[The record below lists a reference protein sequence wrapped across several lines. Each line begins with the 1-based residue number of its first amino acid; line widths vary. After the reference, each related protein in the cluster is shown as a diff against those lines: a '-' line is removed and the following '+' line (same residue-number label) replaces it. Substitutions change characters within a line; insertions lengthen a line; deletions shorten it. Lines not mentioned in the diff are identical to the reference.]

1 MWPHSI
7 QIAVGDA
14 VVGVGTD
21 DDEIAALLAG
31 FAGPGE
37 SVSSTPRTPDFGLE
51 LHPPRPAHRAQ
62 PRALPSLQ
70 HGTLVIGRT
79 TDASALRDGLLRT
92 LASVTARS
100 ASSADGRL
108 RLTGL
113 PLLVEGGAVLAPPEV
128 ADRGSLRRLRA
139 HGHVPV
145 YVPSVEVDTTTMMLH
160 IPAPLGADA
169 PPIDVPL
176 LQWWLPLHADDAI
189 IAAAGLTHGQVVAHA
204 APRIAPPW
212 FDDEVD
218 GPSADAAG
226 TAALQALVAL
236 VARMP
241 PQLGT
246 FTR

>member
-21 DDEIAALLAG
+21 DDEIAALLAR
-31 FAGPGE
+31 FAIPGAPA
-37 SVSSTPRTPDFGLE
+37 SSTPRTPDFGLE

-79 TDASALRDGLLRT
+79 TEVTALRDGLLRT
-92 LASVTARS
+92 LASVAAPS
-100 ASSADGRL
+100 ASPADGRL

-113 PLLVEGGAVLAPPEV
+113 PLLVEGGAVLAPPDL

-145 YVPSVEVDTTTMMLH
+145 YVPSVEVDTTTLMLH
-160 IPAPLGADA
+160 IPAPFGTDS

-176 LQWWLPLHADDAI
+176 LQWWLPLHADEST
-189 IAAAGLTHGQVVAHA
+189 IAAAELTHAQLVAHA
-204 APRIAPPW
+204 TSRIAPPW

-218 GPSADAAG
+218 GPSADAAA

-241 PQLGT
+241 PQLGA
-246 FTR
+246 FSR